1 MSSESPFK
9 TPRAPDGASCSVP
22 PTTPSHLYQLT
33 GPQMEAYRT
42 PLLNIATPNNIHPTM
57 TSESHANGNNIDGM
71 DQYSEEN
78 ISRDCPVTTSTQLK
92 HRGDSQTMACG
103 LSTTT
108 LEPARTW
115 STTLE
120 PLILQRQSSSATSN
134 TCSATTPVTPLSV
147 LSSSDPLFSS
157 SGFSS
162 GGSSKKRQVNYAHI
176 LPSPGVPSGY
186 AYLSFP
192 GDASSTSDMV

>member
-22 PTTPSHLYQLT
+22 PTTPSHLHQLT

-71 DQYSEEN
+71 DPYSEEN
-78 ISRDCPVTTSTQLK
+78 IRHDCPVTTSTQLK

-108 LEPARTW
+108 LSVVPPH
-115 STTLE
+115 LE
-120 PLILQRQSSSATSN
+120 PLILQRQSSSATSY
-134 TCSATTPVTPLSV
+134 TCSATTSVTPISALN
-147 LSSSDPLFSS
+147 SSDTLFSS

-162 GGSSKKRQVNYAHI
+162 EGSSEKRQVNYVQI
-176 LPSPGVPSGY
+176 LPSPGVHSAP
-186 AYLSFP
+186 AYLSCP
-192 GDASSTSDMV
+192 AGSSSTSDNV

>member
-42 PLLNIATPNNIHPTM
+42 PLLTIATPNNIHPTM

-78 ISRDCPVTTSTQLK
+78 IRHDCPVTTLTQLK

-108 LEPARTW
+108 LVVPPH
-115 STTLE
+115 LE
-120 PLILQRQSSSATSN
+120 PLILQRQSSSATSY
-134 TCSATTPVTPLSV
+134 TCSATTPVTPISALN
-147 LSSSDPLFSS
+147 SSDTLFSS

-162 GGSSKKRQVNYAHI
+162 EGVWGS
-176 LPSPGVPSGY
+176 P
-186 AYLSFP
+186 
-192 GDASSTSDMV
+192 

>member
-71 DQYSEEN
+71 DPYSEEN
-78 ISRDCPVTTSTQLK
+78 IRRDCPVTTSTQLK
-92 HRGDSQTMACG
+92 HRGDSQTIACG
-103 LSTTT
+103 LSCTTV
-108 LEPARTW
+108 
-115 STTLE
+115 E
-120 PLILQRQSSSATSN
+120 PLPTLLRRQSSSATSN
-134 TCSATTPVTPLSV
+134 TCSATTPVTPISALN
-147 LSSSDPLFSS
+147 SSDPLFSS

-162 GGSSKKRQVNYAHI
+162 EGSSEKRQVNYVQI
-176 LPSPGVPSGY
+176 LPSPGVHSAP
-186 AYLSFP
+186 AYLSYP
-192 GDASSTSDMV
+192 AGSSSTSDNV

>member
-22 PTTPSHLYQLT
+22 PTTPNHLYQLT
-33 GPQMEAYRT
+33 GPQMEAYR
-42 PLLNIATPNNIHPTM
+42 TPNNIHPTM

-78 ISRDCPVTTSTQLK
+78 IRRDCPVTTSTQLK
-92 HRGDSQTMACG
+92 HRGDSQTIACG
-103 LSTTT
+103 LSCTTV
-108 LEPARTW
+108 
-115 STTLE
+115 E
-120 PLILQRQSSSATSN
+120 PLLPTLLRRQSSSATSN
-134 TCSATTPVTPLSV
+134 TCSATTPVTPLSA

-162 GGSSKKRQVNYAHI
+162 EGSSEKRQVNYVHI
-176 LPSPGVPSGY
+176 LPSPGVHSAY
-186 AYLSFP
+186 AYLSYP
-192 GDASSTSDMV
+192 AGASSTSDMV

>member
-9 TPRAPDGASCSVP
+9 TPWTPDGASCSVP

-33 GPQMEAYRT
+33 GPQMEACR
-42 PLLNIATPNNIHPTM
+42 TPNNIHPTM

-78 ISRDCPVTTSTQLK
+78 IRRDCPVTTSTQLK

-108 LEPARTW
+108 LSVVPPH
-115 STTLE
+115 LE
-120 PLILQRQSSSATSN
+120 PLILQRQSSSATSY
-134 TCSATTPVTPLSV
+134 TCSATTPVTPISALN
-147 LSSSDPLFSS
+147 SSDTLFSS

-162 GGSSKKRQVNYAHI
+162 EGSSEKRQVNYVHI
-176 LPSPGVPSGY
+176 LPSPGVHSAP
-186 AYLSFP
+186 AYLSCP
-192 GDASSTSDMV
+192 AGSSSTSDNV